1 MADYKGIK
9 GFKVQYLS
17 ADPSNPIIG
26 QTWYNDTS
34 KALKYTGATA
44 TGTWASGN
52 NVNTARQ
59 SLAGTGSQTAA
70 LIFGGSQGTPSP
82 MTETEEYDGTNWT
95 SVNSMSTG
103 RFYLM
108 GSNQGTQTASW
119 AAGGFATPG
128 TVTIT
133 NTEEYDGTNWT
144 AGGSLPSGL
153 ANAISAGTLTAGLIA
168 GGPGGI
174 TTTLHYDGSSWTT
187 VPATISPAIA
197 EAGGGGIQTSAI
209 LCGGSVPGTPGDQ
222 NLTQEY
228 NGTIWTVGPNMNVV
242 KQYYKIAAANN
253 DSVVAFAGAATPSP
267 LSAATEEYNGTSWT
281 TSANSPFEGQRSSGA
296 GTQAAAFMATGQ
308 APPGADTAASA
319 EYIGS
324 GVIETKT
331 ITVS

>member
-34 KALKYTGATA
+34 KALKYTGATS

>member
-1 MADYKGIK
+1 MATYKGIK
-9 GFKVQYLS
+9 GFSIQNLS
-17 ADPSNPIIG
+17 ADPSNPIEG
-26 QTWYNDTS
+26 EMWYNSTS
-34 KALKYTGATA
+34 NVWKSEATTS

-59 SLAGTGSQTAA
+59 SLAASGSQTAA

-95 SVNSMSTG
+95 SVNSMSTA

-108 GSNQGTQTASW
+108 SSNQGTQTASW
-119 AAGGFATPG
+119 AAGGFTVPGPATA
-128 TVTIT
+128 

-228 NGTIWTVGPNMNVV
+228 NGTIWTVGPTMNVV

-253 DSVVAFAGAATPSP
+253 DSVAAFAGAATPSP

-324 GVIETKT
+324 GVAVTKT

>member
-1 MADYKGIK
+1 MSEYKGIK
-9 GFKVQYLS
+9 GFSIQSLS
-17 ADPSNPIIG
+17 ADPADPNIG
-26 QTWYNDTS
+26 QVWYNSTS
-34 KALKYTGATA
+34 VSWKVTSATTA
-44 TGTWASGN
+44 GSWSSGN

-59 SLAGTGSQTAA
+59 AHAGSGSQTAG
-70 LIFGGSQGTPSP
+70 LIFGGSTPGVFSSA
-82 MTETEEYDGTNWT
+82 TEEYDGTNWA

-103 RFYLM
+103 RSYLM

-119 AAGGFATPG
+119 AAGGEPTPSVG
-128 TVTIT
+128 TA
-133 NTEEYDGTNWT
+133 TEEYDGTNWT
-144 AGGSLPSGL
+144 GGGSLPSPLG
-153 ANAISAGTLTAGLIA
+153 NAIGAGTLTAGLVA
-168 GGPGGI
+168 GGPGGN
-174 TTTLHYDGSSWTT
+174 TATLHYDGSSWTT

-253 DSVVAFAGAATPSP
+253 DSVVAFAGAATPSS
-267 LSAATEEYNGTSWT
+267 LSATTEEYNGTSWT
-281 TSANSPFEGQRSSGA
+281 TSANSPFEGQRSAGA
-296 GTQAAAFMATGQ
+296 GTQAAAFMASGQ
-308 APPGADTAASA
+308 IPPGGDTAASA

>member
-34 KALKYTGATA
+34 KALKYTGATS

-267 LSAATEEYNGTSWT
+267 LSATTEEYNGTSWT

-308 APPGADTAASA
+308 SPPGADTAASA